1 LSPGSRDASRYQV
14 TEQTHT
20 ELITAGPNMTTPGVR
35 PATETELAQIELGQ
49 SSLSTLRELRVQ
61 LRVTL
66 ARLGIRLG
74 LMSPTSPR
82 FPHYF
87 RVRLLRRQG
96 MQIAFTVTGLQRC
109 EFDSENVRIGDGT
122 FVNAGC
128 HFVGRGN
135 IDIGC
140 NVLIGPQVM
149 ILTSSHAIDACGQ
162 VSREANHKPVRIAD
176 RCWIGARSLIMP
188 GVTIGEG
195 TVIGAGAVVTKDC
208 EPGAVYVG
216 VPARRIR

>member
-1 LSPGSRDASRYQV
+1 
-14 TEQTHT
+14 
-20 ELITAGPNMTTPGVR
+20 MTTPGVR
-35 PATETELAQIELGQ
+35 PATEIELGQ
-49 SSLSTLRELRVQ
+49 IELAQSSWSTLRELRVH
-61 LRVTL
+61 LRLIL

-74 LMSPTSPR
+74 LMSPTSPH
-82 FPHYF
+82 FPHYV
-87 RVRLLRRQG
+87 RVRLLRRRG
-96 MQIAFTVTGLQRC
+96 MQIAFTVTGLRRC

-128 HFVGRGN
+128 HFEGRGN

-162 VSREANHKPVRIAD
+162 VSRESYYNPVRIAD

-195 TVIGAGAVVTKDC
+195 TVIGAGAVVTRDC
-208 EPGAVYVG
+208 EPGALYVG

>member
-1 LSPGSRDASRYQV
+1 MTKDPIRDFP
-14 TEQTHT
+14 
-20 ELITAGPNMTTPGVR
+20 TAQRDMTTPGVR
-35 PATETELAQIELGQ
+35 PATEIELARLELKQ
-49 SSLSTLRELRVQ
+49 SSWITLGPLRVR
-61 LRVTL
+61 LRLIL

-74 LMSPTSPR
+74 LRSPTSSD
-82 FPHYF
+82 FPHYI
-87 RVRLLRRQG
+87 RVRLLRRRG
-96 MQIAFTVTGLQRC
+96 IQIAFTVTGLRQC

-128 HFVGRGN
+128 RFEGRGN

-140 NVLIGPQVM
+140 NVLIGPEVM
-149 ILTSSHAIDACGQ
+149 ILTSSHSIDSCGQ
-162 VSREANHKPVRIAD
+162 VSREAHYTPVRIAD

-195 TVIGAGAVVTKDC
+195 TVIGAGAVVTRDC
-208 EPGAVYVG
+208 EPGALYVG